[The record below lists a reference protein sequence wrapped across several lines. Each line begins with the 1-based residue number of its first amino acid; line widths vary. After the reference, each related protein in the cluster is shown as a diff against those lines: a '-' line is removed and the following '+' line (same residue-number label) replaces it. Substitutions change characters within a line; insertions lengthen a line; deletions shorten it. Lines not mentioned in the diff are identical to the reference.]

1 MVHNDD
7 SFIREVNEELRSDQ
21 MKAVWRRFGRI
32 IVALAVLIVVGTA
45 AYRGYEYWADSR
57 ASRSGDQ
64 FLAALKLADDD
75 KLDEAKKALAD
86 LEANGSGSYPILS
99 KMRAASLLAQQG
111 DKKGA
116 IDAFTAVGND
126 EAVPEAIRSA
136 AKLRAGWLLVE
147 TGTYDQVSAE
157 VEVLAVAGNA
167 FRHSARE
174 LLGLAAFKAGDYGK
188 AKEWFDAIEND
199 NETPAN
205 VANRAKMLLGVIA
218 ASGKV
223 AQG

>member
-21 MKAVWRRFGRI
+21 MKAVWKRFGRI
-32 IVALAVLIVVGTA
+32 IVALAILIVVGTA

-64 FLAALKLADDD
+64 FLAALQLADQD

-99 KMRAASLLAQQG
+99 KMRAASLMAQQG

-116 IDAFTAVGND
+116 IDAFTAIGND

-174 LLGLAAFKAGDYGK
+174 LLGLAAFKAGDYAK

>member
-32 IVALAVLIVVGTA
+32 IVALAVLVVVGTA

-64 FLAALKLADDD
+64 FLAALQLADQD

-99 KMRAASLLAQQG
+99 KMRAASLMAQQG

-116 IDAFTAVGND
+116 IDAFSAIGND
-126 EAVPEAIRSA
+126 ESVPEAIRNA

-157 VEVLAVAGNA
+157 VEVLAVAGNS

-205 VANRAKMLLGVIA
+205 IANRAKMLLGVIA

>member
-21 MKAVWRRFGRI
+21 MRAVWRRFGRI
-32 IVALAVLIVVGTA
+32 IVALAVLVVVGTA

-64 FLAALKLADDD
+64 FLAALQLADQD

-99 KMRAASLLAQQG
+99 KMRAASLMAQQG

-116 IDAFTAVGND
+116 IDAFTAIGKD

-147 TGTYDQVSAE
+147 TGTYDQVSGE
-157 VEVLAVAGNA
+157 VEVLAVAGNS

>member
-21 MKAVWRRFGRI
+21 MRAVWRRFGRI
-32 IVALAVLIVVGTA
+32 IVALAVLVVVGTA

-64 FLAALKLADDD
+64 FLAALQLADQD

-99 KMRAASLLAQQG
+99 KMRAASLMAQQG

-116 IDAFTAVGND
+116 IDAFTAIGKD
-126 EAVPEAIRSA
+126 DAVPEAIRSA

-147 TGTYDQVSAE
+147 TGTYDQVSGE

>member
-75 KLDEAKKALAD
+75 KLDEAKKALSD

>member
-75 KLDEAKKALAD
+75 KLDEAKKALSD

-147 TGTYDQVSAE
+147 AGTYDQVSAE

>member
-21 MKAVWRRFGRI
+21 MRAVWRRFGRI
-32 IVALAVLIVVGTA
+32 IVALAVLVVVGTA

-64 FLAALKLADDD
+64 FLAALQLADQD

-99 KMRAASLLAQQG
+99 KMRAASLMAQQG

-116 IDAFTAVGND
+116 IDAFTAIGND
-126 EAVPEAIRSA
+126 DAVPEAIRSA

-147 TGTYDQVSAE
+147 TGTYDQVSGE

>member
-126 EAVPEAIRSA
+126 EAVPEAIRNA

-174 LLGLAAFKAGDYGK
+174 LLGLAAFKAGDFGK

>member
-75 KLDEAKKALAD
+75 KLDEAKKALSD

-126 EAVPEAIRSA
+126 EAVPEAIRNA